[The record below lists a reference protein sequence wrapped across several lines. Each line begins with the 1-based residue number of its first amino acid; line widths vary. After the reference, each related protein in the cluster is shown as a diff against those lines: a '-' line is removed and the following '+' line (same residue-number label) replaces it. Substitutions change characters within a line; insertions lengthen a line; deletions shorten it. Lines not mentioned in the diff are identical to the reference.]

1 MEALSTQLPPFFQW
15 LVKVS
20 FQASLLVC
28 LILLIRIVLRERLP
42 IRWHYYLWLLL
53 LVHLSLPWS
62 PQSRLSI
69 YNLYQPSR
77 WAGPTQFAAE
87 DTSPQSTAAGQ
98 AEGSIQT
105 QAKTTSGAEAT
116 TKPSTRATLDSQH
129 QRSTMP
135 PGEGDRTG
143 AHWAIV
149 LAALPVL
156 WLFGAIT
163 LGGYVLARNIWLWRA
178 VKKERALTN
187 QQILDLLE
195 DCKMQIRVPTF
206 TFF

>member
-1 MEALSTQLPPFFQW
+1 
-15 LVKVS
+15 
-20 FQASLLVC
+20 
-28 LILLIRIVLRERLP
+28 
-42 IRWHYYLWLLL
+42 
-53 LVHLSLPWS
+53 
-62 PQSRLSI
+62 
-69 YNLYQPSR
+69 
-77 WAGPTQFAAE
+77 
-87 DTSPQSTAAGQ
+87 
-98 AEGSIQT
+98 
-105 QAKTTSGAEAT
+105 
-116 TKPSTRATLDSQH
+116 
-129 QRSTMP
+129 
-135 PGEGDRTG
+135 
-143 AHWAIV
+143 